1 MAQLDL
7 PLPEITMS
15 DFERSWTRFELV
27 ASAKEWNDT
36 KKKLILPTLL
46 RGKLV
51 LVKIGIDPP
60 LIATE
65 FFSLYITPIKCV
77 DHHIK
82 NALEY
87 TKGKCR
93 NLKGLCDIYEVFM
106 KPYKLCCL
114 HHINAS

>member
-1 MAQLDL
+1 MKLHNDL
-7 PLPEITMS
+7 VVCS
-15 DFERSWTRFELV
+15 RNS
-27 ASAKEWNDT
+27 
-36 KKKLILPTLL
+36 
-46 RGKLV
+46 

-93 NLKGLCDIYEVFM
+93 KLKGLCDIYEVFM

>member
-1 MAQLDL
+1 M
-7 PLPEITMS
+7 
-15 DFERSWTRFELV
+15 
-27 ASAKEWNDT
+27 NDT
-36 KKKLILPTLL
+36 KNRQSPKFTPHQYFVLYGMCMHSYVCVPYS
-46 RGKLV
+46 

-93 NLKGLCDIYEVFM
+93 KLKGLCDIYEVFM
-106 KPYKLCCL
+106 KPYKFCCL

>member
-1 MAQLDL
+1 MPVSTAERILRP
-7 PLPEITMS
+7 PLPVK
-15 DFERSWTRFELV
+15 D
-27 ASAKEWNDT
+27 
-36 KKKLILPTLL
+36 PTS
-46 RGKLV
+46 GNS

-93 NLKGLCDIYEVFM
+93 KLKGLCDIYEVFM

>member
-1 MAQLDL
+1 MDSRKPTRNEFTAKL
-7 PLPEITMS
+7 E
-15 DFERSWTRFELV
+15 EAGRSTVR
-27 ASAKEWNDT
+27 N
-36 KKKLILPTLL
+36 ILQTEKHATCLL
-46 RGKLV
+46 S